1 MVPDDIA
8 NEEEQK
14 QTKDQDMN
22 DAAAEFVYDD
32 KQAEMIQGKLATDQ
46 VDDEIDDDGV

>member
-8 NEEEQK
+8 NEEDQK
-14 QTKDQDMN
+14 QNKDQDMN

-32 KQAEMIQGKLATDQ
+32 K
-46 VDDEIDDDGV
+46 